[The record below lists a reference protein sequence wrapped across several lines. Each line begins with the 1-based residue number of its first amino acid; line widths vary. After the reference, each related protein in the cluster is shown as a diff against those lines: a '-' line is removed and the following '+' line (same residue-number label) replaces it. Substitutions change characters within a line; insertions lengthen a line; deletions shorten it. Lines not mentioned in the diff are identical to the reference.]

1 MAQKKRK
8 VFLSLRFFRK
18 LPLNQNLI
26 QKRSLNFE
34 TQMQKTLEGK
44 DQDEEEEE
52 GDRGLAIWDCGSP
65 LYDSYELVTL
75 GHIIDRHL
83 MALPHV
89 GGSKRLSAPF
99 PHANNVVVTSIV
111 SSPPGG
117 SFRGSSMVGRVKEFA
132 VIRKMWK
139 RKVVTIRRWKETKTW
154 LSALRKRIG
163 LWRK

>member
-1 MAQKKRK
+1 
-8 VFLSLRFFRK
+8 
-18 LPLNQNLI
+18 
-26 QKRSLNFE
+26 
-34 TQMQKTLEGK
+34 MQKTLEGK
-44 DQDEEEEE
+44 KYQDDDGEEEEEE

-65 LYDSYELVTL
+65 LYDSYELVAL
-75 GHIIDRHL
+75 SHIIDRHL

-89 GGSKRLSAPF
+89 SRSKRLIAPF
-99 PHANNVVVTSIV
+99 PHANNVVVTSMA

-117 SFRGSSMVGRVKEFA
+117 SFRGSAMVGRVKEFD

-139 RKVVTIRRWKETKTW
+139 RKVVTIGRWKKTKTW